1 MECVNI
7 SLSSLIV
14 LASSDISCVAPLVTL
29 REPEVREEEEEDSA
43 NKAAPPSSGVE
54 GRGVAMAIP
63 SGKIEYTCTCR

>member
-1 MECVNI
+1 MECANI

-29 REPEVREEEEEDSA
+29 REPEVREEEEDSA

-63 SGKIEYTCTCR
+63 SGKIEYTYTCR